1 MIEELTVKAYYSE
14 SAKRRF
20 FSRSG
25 AINAEARETIYKY
38 FPKIAE
44 SNEYEGSYC
53 TYAGENYDIAEESP
67 EYFSRRHAQLCRG
80 IRSRMR
86 REKIKRVSDNA
97 KDILFNQGDSK

>member
-38 FPKIAE
+38 FPKIVE

-53 TYAGENYDIAEESP
+53 TYVGENYDIAEEKP
-67 EYFSRRHAQLCRG
+67 DYFSRRHAQLCRG

-86 REKIKRVSDNA
+86 SEKIKRNNINT
-97 KDILFNQGDSK
+97 KDTLFNQGGSK